1 MCNRIEKKK
10 KDESAYF
17 PNSVLLNALGF
28 VAQNYTVYTLCGC
41 VFQKIHSGFAH
52 IQLVAES
59 SRTW

>member
-10 KDESAYF
+10 KDESVYF

-28 VAQNYTVYTLCGC
+28 VAQNYRVSTLCGC
-41 VFQKIHSGFAH
+41 VFQNIHMGLH
-52 IQLVAES
+52 IQLVTES